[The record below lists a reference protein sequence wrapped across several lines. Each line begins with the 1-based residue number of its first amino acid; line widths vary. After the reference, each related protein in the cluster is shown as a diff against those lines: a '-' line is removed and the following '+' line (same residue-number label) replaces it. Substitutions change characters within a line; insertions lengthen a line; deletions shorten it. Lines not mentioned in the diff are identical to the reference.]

1 MKKSG
6 KKISFFKKLPN
17 NHGTPHLLAMSA
29 PYWEGK
35 TLVRRACN
43 VRLWKK
49 LHEISVKSPRNL
61 GEIYEKSLHLST
73 QTSEDIKTLL
83 LQESRERSVGS
94 MDSHSFKQFP
104 DFEFKLIKDKMT
116 DLWAHKIT

>member
-1 MKKSG
+1 MIQEVVEPGARAETQASWSRDYSVQESQTRGHK
-6 KKISFFKKLPN
+6 
-17 NHGTPHLLAMSA
+17 
-29 PYWEGK
+29 GK

-73 QTSEDIKTLL
+73 QTSEDI
-83 LQESRERSVGS
+83 
-94 MDSHSFKQFP
+94 
-104 DFEFKLIKDKMT
+104 
-116 DLWAHKIT
+116 

>member
-1 MKKSG
+1 M
-6 KKISFFKKLPN
+6 
-17 NHGTPHLLAMSA
+17 
-29 PYWEGK
+29 GK

-83 LQESRERSVGS
+83 LQKSRERSVGS

-116 DLWAHKIT
+116 DLWAHKMT

>member
-1 MKKSG
+1 M
-6 KKISFFKKLPN
+6 I
-17 NHGTPHLLAMSA
+17 
-29 PYWEGK
+29 EGK

-61 GEIYEKSLHLST
+61 GEIYKKSLHLSS

-83 LQESRERSVGS
+83 LQKSRERFVGS

-116 DLWAHKIT
+116 DLWAHKMT

>member
-1 MKKSG
+1 MQC
-6 KKISFFKKLPN
+6 
-17 NHGTPHLLAMSA
+17 
-29 PYWEGK
+29 K
-35 TLVRRACN
+35 TLEEIAWNLC
-43 VRLWKK
+43 
-49 LHEISVKSPRNL
+49 EISKKN

-83 LQESRERSVGS
+83 LQKSRERSVGS

-116 DLWAHKIT
+116 DLWAHKMT

>member
-1 MKKSG
+1 MRTKEIQDSQFVSSAQEQRG
-6 KKISFFKKLPN
+6 EEGNGEHLPECCSTL
-17 NHGTPHLLAMSA
+17 GQCEGSQI
-29 PYWEGK
+29 GK

-73 QTSEDIKTLL
+73 QTSEDI
-83 LQESRERSVGS
+83 
-94 MDSHSFKQFP
+94 
-104 DFEFKLIKDKMT
+104 
-116 DLWAHKIT
+116 